1 MLEFLNLT
9 NLIIIDI
16 EVSEKIES
24 KNLKNFLS
32 TTLKLKNINLKSKEK
47 ILFNY
52 IEELKEYQIIIAK
65 SDFLYFEFQVFDEFL
80 KDKNQNLYQVVF
92 CQNFFCIYKG
102 LEFYYIQK
110 LEADISKDDL
120 LEFLNKRFNIQI
132 DEHFEFNKVELENLK
147 KNFLESKEKK
157 SLKYFN
163 YKKDYEFFIYIFY
176 TFLLIVLFFIYKD
189 LYEIKENSAIAN
201 EVIDMKIIEKKF
213 EFKSFEKEL
222 KEITNK
228 IQDLNLEILQIQ
240 FNQNIL
246 KLQIVSNNKD
256 DIYKFL
262 EDKNI
267 IFLSSKIDFLEDR
280 NFKADIDVQ
289 IFE

>member
-1 MLEFLNLT
+1 M
-9 NLIIIDI
+9 
-16 EVSEKIES
+16 
-24 KNLKNFLS
+24 
-32 TTLKLKNINLKSKEK
+32 
-47 ILFNY
+47 
-52 IEELKEYQIIIAK
+52 
-65 SDFLYFEFQVFDEFL
+65 
-80 KDKNQNLYQVVF
+80 
-92 CQNFFCIYKG
+92 
-102 LEFYYIQK
+102 
-110 LEADISKDDL
+110 
-120 LEFLNKRFNIQI
+120 
-132 DEHFEFNKVELENLK
+132 
-147 KNFLESKEKK
+147 
-157 SLKYFN
+157 
-163 YKKDYEFFIYIFY
+163 
-176 TFLLIVLFFIYKD
+176 LIVLFFIYKD